1 MPSRQNH
8 ARLRGRPPRRIARDR
23 KDKVAAVDVVPFL
36 PLDGMVVFPHTLSPL
51 VVSEEVAIVALDEI
65 VRQNRLVAL
74 FPTVPTEVPV
84 HRDTP
89 SEMTLATFPAGER
102 QLSVVGV
109 LARIVKFIRF
119 PDNTVR
125 VLVRGLSRVRF
136 VGRAA
141 GPFPNCARIE
151 TLAEDVDDNLE
162 TVAVARN
169 AANRFQEIVALSPNL
184 PDELS
189 IAMLNVEN
197 NVRLVDLIADTLGF
211 SFMEKLHLLALPKLM
226 GRLQLLTI
234 LLNRESEVLKV
245 GSEIQSRVH
254 AALGKSQREYFLR
267 EQLKT
272 IRKEL
277 GDETRSPDLMVID
290 ERLKKMKLPEAVEK
304 VVRKE
309 MERLE
314 MIPQASAE
322 YHVAFS
328 YIDWLLSVPWQVYS
342 DERINVA
349 AAATI
354 LDEDH
359 YDLKDVKERILEFLA
374 VLQLKKDRK
383 SPILCFVGPPGVGK
397 TSLGRSIARAM
408 GRNFVRVSLGGVRDE
423 AEIRGHR
430 RTYVGALPGRIIQG
444 MKRVQSCN
452 PVFMLDEIDKLGS
465 DFRGDPGAALLEVLD
480 PEQNC
485 AFQDHYIE
493 LDYDLSSVMF
503 IATAN
508 LIEPIPPALLDRME
522 LIRLPGYTPIEKRHI
537 ARRFLIPRQLRENG
551 LRPGQLNIPVP
562 TLDHLLD
569 EYTREAGV
577 RILERSLGALCRKVA
592 RKQVEGIVDPAVK
605 LTILPRD
612 LLTYLGPPKYFA
624 DEIIRKPAVGVAVGL
639 AWTSSGGAL
648 LPVEVTSMPGRGQFI
663 LTGSL
668 GEVMKESAQAAFS
681 LIKHRHVRFKME
693 PKTFSRQDFHI
704 HVPDGATPKD
714 GPSAGVTMLAA
725 LVSHLTG
732 RPIRERTAMTGEITL
747 RGRVTPVG
755 GIREKVVAAVRAGVH
770 DVLLPEQN
778 RKDLVDLPP
787 ETRKSLRFH
796 FVDNVDQAL
805 AFLLIDPPPA
815 PPADRRKA
823 ARTSSGKGRSA

>member
-1 MPSRQNH
+1 VAQDRQEKS
-8 ARLRGRPPRRIARDR
+8 ASAPAGEI
-23 KDKVAAVDVVPFL
+23 VPFL

-51 VVSEEVAIVALDEI
+51 VVAEEPAIQMMDEV

-74 FPTVPTEVPV
+74 FPVVPAEMPP
-84 HRDTP
+84 HRDTDN
-89 SEMTLATFPAGER
+89 EMTIETFVHGSR
-102 QLSVVGV
+102 RLSVVGV
-109 LARIVKFIRF
+109 LARVVKFIRF

-125 VLVRGLSRVRF
+125 VLVRGLSRVR
-136 VGRAA
+136 RAA
-141 GPFPNCARIE
+141 GVPGPFPDCVRV
-151 TLAEDVDDNLE
+151 AELPEDADNSLE
-162 TVAVARN
+162 VVAVARN
-169 AANRFQEIVALSPNL
+169 ASHRFQEIVSLSPNL

-189 IAMLNVEN
+189 IALLNVEN

-211 SFMEKLHLLALPKLM
+211 SFMEKLHLLALPRLL

-234 LLNRESEVLKV
+234 LLNRECEVLKM
-245 GSEIQSRVH
+245 GTEIQSRVH

-277 GDETRSPDLMVID
+277 GEETRSPDLAVIA
-290 ERLKKMKLPEAVEK
+290 ERLGKLTLPEAVEK
-304 VVRKE
+304 AVRKE

-322 YHVAFS
+322 YHVSFS
-328 YIDWLLSVPWQVYS
+328 YVDWLLSIPWRIYS
-342 DERINVA
+342 AERIDVA
-349 AAATI
+349 AAARI

-359 YDLKDVKERILEFLA
+359 FDLKDVKERILEFLA
-374 VLQLKKDRK
+374 VLQLRQDRK

-408 GRNFVRVSLGGVRDE
+408 GRTFVRVSLGGVRDE

-444 MKRVQSCN
+444 MKRAQSCN
-452 PVFMLDEIDKLGS
+452 PVFMLDEIDKLGA

-493 LDYDLSSVMF
+493 LDYDLSAVMF

-508 LIEPIPPALLDRME
+508 LTDPIPPALLDRME
-522 LIRLPGYTPIEKRHI
+522 LIRLPGYTPLEKKQI
-537 ARRFLIPRQLRENG
+537 ARRFLLPRQIRENG
-551 LRPGQLNIPVP
+551 LKPEQFRVP
-562 TLDHLLD
+562 SATLDHILD

-577 RILERSLGALCRKVA
+577 RLFERTLGALCRKVA
-592 RKQVEGIVDPAVK
+592 RKRVEGEIAATAKVSIQPEALAD
-605 LTILPRD
+605 
-612 LLTYLGPPKYFA
+612 YLGPPKYFA
-624 DEIIRKPAVGVAVGL
+624 DEVIRRPTVGVAVGL

-648 LPVEVTSMPGRGQFI
+648 LPVEVTSMPGRGQFL

-668 GEVMKESAQAAFS
+668 GDVMKESAQAAFS
-681 LIKHRHVRFKME
+681 LIKHRHLRYGMD
-693 PKTFSRQDFHI
+693 PKGFARQDFHI

-714 GPSAGVTMLAA
+714 GPSAGITMMAS

-755 GIREKVVAAVRAGVH
+755 GIREKVVAAVRAGVR

-796 FVDNVDQAL
+796 FVDNVDDAL
-805 AFLLIDPPPA
+805 DFLLAVPG
-815 PPADRRKA
+815 KA
-823 ARTSSGKGRSA
+823 GSGKGRWREAGASAPGAGP